1 MNPSSGAVRTMSV
14 ASRPDTARRPA
25 FPVVVA
31 VALLM
36 MISAFITI
44 NPAVDPETSG
54 LTAGRFY
61 ELGLI
66 VVGIALVLQ
75 YALIHDTPIT
85 LTDPAFISVCIFG
98 AWALLTTLWSDG
110 PTLTLGKGMEL
121 LLLGIGTGMI
131 ASVTGHLKSSWS
143 MPDILTVAF
152 LAALVIFLFANIAIW
167 HTPLYRETS
176 VEANVHRT
184 RLVFAYAHPLTVSDF
199 LALAMITL
207 VASRFRLAFKGV
219 VFAALAF
226 LLVLTGSRG
235 APAGLVIALAIMAI
249 VKPKSRRAH
258 VAGAWSTV
266 IAVIAYLLY
275 AELFRGGDVLFP
287 LRPELTVNTTS
298 LNGRTSLWSYALQ
311 LFRER
316 PLVGYGF
323 NASRFRLLEPF
334 PWAGQTHNA
343 YIEIILTTG
352 IIGGVLALL
361 FIVALLRAIFRT
373 KDVYLISL
381 TIYVALEGIL
391 DPILLTTGLP
401 MMLLLLAVTYANL
414 THQHTPHV
422 TPHGNRTPIAPRRRF
437 VDAVG
442 TPPGAAKPRTA
453 Q

>member
-1 MNPSSGAVRTMSV
+1 MTPYSGAVRTPP
-14 ASRPDTARRPA
+14 ASRLDTARRPA
-25 FPVVVA
+25 FPAMVA
-31 VALLM
+31 VALLV

-219 VFAALAF
+219 VFATLAF

-401 MMLLLLAVTYANL
+401 MLLLLLAVTYANL
-414 THQHTPHV
+414 THQHTPRA
-422 TPHGNRTPIAPRRRF
+422 TPHGNRTPIAPGRRF